1 MSIGSILAITGLA
14 IFCLMFTLWL
24 ASLRLKDASIVD
36 IFWGA
41 GFVLAAWVYFSLTPE
56 GYLPRKLLLAGLV
69 SVWGLRLALHIARRN
84 LGKGEDYRY
93 QNWRRQH
100 GASWWYISF
109 FQVFLLQG
117 ALMWLISLPLLAA
130 QLGTGSFNWLDGLG
144 LLVWL
149 VGFIF
154 ETVGDWQLTRFRA
167 NPANRGKLFTG
178 GLWRYTRHPNYF
190 GDAAVWW
197 GLALLA
203 LAAGGWWALLSPVI
217 MTTLLVRVSGAS
229 LLEEKLRVSKPG
241 YAEYVAATSGFLPW
255 FPKKPVK

>member
-1 MSIGSILAITGLA
+1 MGEMQALWAAGMAIFGLMSLLWLISLAI
-14 IFCLMFTLWL
+14 
-24 ASLRLKDASIVD
+24 KDASIVD

-56 GYLPRKLLLAGLV
+56 GFLPRKLLSAGLV
-69 SVWGLRLALHIARRN
+69 SVWGLRLSLHIARRN

-100 GASWWYISF
+100 GASWWYVSL

-130 QLGTGSFNWLDGLG
+130 QTGAQGLNWLDGLG
-144 LLVWL
+144 LLAWL
-149 VGFIF
+149 VGFGF
-154 ETVGDWQLTRFRA
+154 EAIGDWQLSQFRA
-167 NPANRGKLFTG
+167 DPANKGKLFTG

-197 GLALLA
+197 GLGLMA
-203 LAAGGWWALLSPVI
+203 LAAGGWWSLLSPVV
-217 MTTLLVRVSGAS
+217 MTILLVRVSGAS

-241 YAEYVAATSGFLPW
+241 YAEYIATTSGFLPW
-255 FPKKPVK
+255 LPKKPVK